1 MKIIYDAEDLK
12 RILKK
17 HHAYGNE
24 PIKVG
29 YETQDVLNVEVANE
43 LVIVTLGKEGD
54 DNDYAF

>member
-17 HHAYGNE
+17 HHSYGNE

-29 YETQDVLNVEVANE
+29 YNTQDILSVKVANE
-43 LVIVTLGKEGD
+43 LVIVTLGED
-54 DNDYAF
+54 DDDE